1 MAKRLKSIA
10 FLFIIGIAGAGC
22 SRITADTNNPQSEFI
37 HSRSPAAIQRGIRV
51 SPLSPSGVTVE
62 GNHWLFV
69 VGIDTYIRWPRLSTA
84 VYDAKAFR
92 NVLLSRYHFDKNH
105 LIELYDEKATRKNI
119 IDRLRLLAGKVG
131 EQDSLVIYFAGHGYL
146 DPITK
151 IGSWVPVESGVNEAS
166 TWISNQEIKNY
177 LRVDVIKAK
186 HILLISDSCFSGVF
200 FRGSRGKLPEVT
212 DSAIKKAYELTS
224 RQAITSGGLE
234 PVSDEGFG
242 KNSVFSYFLN
252 NALKENQKPFLVPS
266 DIFPEIRA
274 GVAENADQLPRFGS
288 LSGTGGQQGGELVFF
303 LKQDSRLQ
311 ELLAESDAKQKEIER
326 LKKMEAS
333 ATEARMKETQEI
345 KDFEMRLT
353 DLDAEINALR
363 KLLGNLAPD
372 TNDSLDALMALV
384 HQKETQINRL
394 KQLKIKRQ
402 KEELLRQRE
411 IEQLRDKNQKRL
423 IQGLLD
429 DIAKYKKIVAS
440 SLSRE
445 RKQTAW
451 KYMST
456 KYAAWADDLATG
468 DTEGLYFRVIGSVDA
483 MGMKFVYIQPGTF
496 VMGSPAVIYQK
507 KVDPYDNRYHK
518 QRYYKQNKSYYSKKS
533 TGHYKYKGGYE
544 KTVPAKIPSTQ
555 RQVTLTKGFYLQT
568 SEITA
573 AQWDAVMKKNP
584 FNTSRLPATR
594 VSWNEVQKFIQKLNR
609 MAGKNLY
616 RLPTEVEWE
625 YACRAGSTTKYYHGD
640 DEGRLYAYAWYLAG
654 GTHAVQQK
662 KPNAWGLYDMLGN
675 VSEWCQ
681 DLFNS
686 DQRRTIRGGSW
697 KYKAGDSHSA
707 LRLGR
712 DPGTRADDIGFRMVR
727 VR

>member
-411 IEQLRDKNQKRL
+411 IEQLRAKNRKRL

-429 DIAKYKKIVAS
+429 DIAKYEKIVAS

-468 DTEGLYFRVIGSVDA
+468 DTEGLYFRVIGGVDA

>member
-1 MAKRLKSIA
+1 MAKRIESIA
-10 FLFIIGIAGAGC
+10 FLLIIGIAGAGC
-22 SRITADTNNPQSEFI
+22 SGITADTNKSQSEFT
-37 HSRSPAAIQRGIRV
+37 HSQSPAAIKRGIRV
-51 SPLSPSGVTVE
+51 SPLSPSGVNVD
-62 GNHWLFV
+62 GNHWLLI

-105 LIELYDEKATRKNI
+105 LIELYDEVATRKNI

-200 FRGSRGKLPEVT
+200 FRGNRGKLPEVT
-212 DSAIKKAYELTS
+212 DSAIKKSYELIS

-345 KDFEMRLT
+345 KDFEMRLS

-411 IEQLRDKNQKRL
+411 IEQLRAKNQKRL

-456 KYAAWADDLATG
+456 KYAEWADDLATG
-468 DTEGLYFRVIGSVDA
+468 DTEGLYFRVIGGVGA

-568 SEITA
+568 SEITV

-594 VSWNEVQKFIQKLNR
+594 VSWHEAQKFIQKLNR

-640 DEGRLYAYAWYLAG
+640 DEGRLDAYAWFLAG

-675 VSEWCQ
+675 ASEWCQ
-681 DLFNS
+681 DRFNS

-712 DPGTRADDIGFRMVR
+712 DPGTRADDIGFRIVR

>member
-456 KYAAWADDLATG
+456 KYAAWADDLETG
-468 DTEGLYFRVIGSVDA
+468 DTEGLYFRVIGGVDA

>member
-10 FLFIIGIAGAGC
+10 FLLIIGIVGC
-22 SRITADTNNPQSEFI
+22 SGITADTNNPQSEFI
-37 HSRSPAAIQRGIRV
+37 PISSSAAIQRGIRV
-51 SPLSPSGVTVE
+51 SPLSPSGVNVE

-92 NVLLSRYHFDKNH
+92 NVLFSRYHFDKDH
-105 LIELYDEKATRKNI
+105 LIELYDEEVTRKNI
-119 IDRLRLLAGKVG
+119 IDRLRLLAVKVG

-288 LSGTGGQQGGELVFF
+288 LSGTGGQQGGEFVFF

-311 ELLAESDAKQKEIER
+311 ELLAESDAKQKEIDR

-333 ATEARMKETQEI
+333 ATEARMKEAQEI

-353 DLDAEINALR
+353 DLDAEIDALR
-363 KLLGNLAPD
+363 KRLGNLAPD
-372 TNDSLDALMALV
+372 TNDGLDALMALV

-411 IEQLRDKNQKRL
+411 IEQLRAKNRKRL

-429 DIAKYKKIVAS
+429 DIAKYEKIVAS

-456 KYAAWADDLATG
+456 KYASWADDLETG
-468 DTEGLYFRVIGSVDA
+468 DTEGLYFRVIGGVDA

-518 QRYYKQNKSYYSKKS
+518 QRYYKQNRSNYSKYS
-533 TGHYKYKGGYE
+533 TGNYGYKNKGRYE
-544 KTVPAKIPSTQ
+544 KKVPAEIPSTQ

-568 SEITA
+568 SEITV

-584 FNTSRLPATR
+584 FNTSHLSATR
-594 VSWNEVQKFIQKLNR
+594 VSWHEAQKFIQKLNR

-640 DEGRLYAYAWYLAG
+640 DEGRLEAYAWFLAG

-681 DLFNS
+681 DRFNS

-712 DPGTRADDIGFRMVR
+712 DPGTRADDIGFRIVR